1 MLPDKIGGR
10 QEEDGHPGVLI
21 ALGSVK
27 KPKMPAK
34 IGGTTDGDEPEG
46 EDESISNEQAM
57 DDAVSEILSAVGGS
71 QGSAKRLKSAL
82 KAFFYAC
89 DAEPHDE
96 GAHNEEE
103 GDE

>member
-1 MLPDKIGGR
+1 MIPERIGGSDEGEGKR
-10 QEEDGHPGVLI
+10 PGVLI
-21 ALGSVK
+21 AVGSIK
-27 KPKMPAK
+27 KPKMPSR
-34 IGGTTDGDEPEG
+34 IGGSDEPEG
-46 EDESISNEQAM
+46 DEEHISNEQAM
-57 DDAVSEILSAVGGS
+57 DDATDEILSAVGGS
-71 QGSAKRLKSAL
+71 RQSHNRLKDAL